1 MKNIF
6 KKLSLQLS
14 LGALSAFMAICM
26 AAFVVSGC
34 SDSSKNGDT
43 YSQIVVFGASLS
55 DNGNAATV
63 VPGLFPGAPYY
74 PGRASNG
81 LLWIDLVAD
90 EFGNEVK
97 PFVNGGSNYAVGGAR
112 TCAISGTSVNPFDM
126 CYQTD
131 IYLTQVRNKADAS
144 ALYVVD
150 AATVGN
156 NIFAVINNGL
166 PGSVITTEAASD
178 IAKIMDKL
186 YKTGARKFLVT
197 NVPDVGATPRGQG
210 LPSPA
215 TATALGDGFNATLNN
230 ELANFRASHS
240 GTDVR
245 LADFK
250 AAVAIKTGFTNTT
263 DPCVVNL
270 IACATP
276 DTYTYWDNLHPTAA
290 TGRNMAKAALAVL
303 K

>member
-1 MKNIF
+1 MF
-6 KKLSLQLS
+6 KSSHKI
-14 LGALSAFMAICM
+14 AIKMLSALLLTALTL
-26 AAFVVSGC
+26 VGC
-34 SDSSKNGDT
+34 GGSKSTGS

-55 DNGNAATV
+55 DNGNAV
-63 VPGLFPGAPYY
+63 SIVPGLFPGAPYY

-81 LLWIDLVAD
+81 LLWIDVVAA
-90 EFGNEVK
+90 ELGNSVN

-112 TCAISGTSVNPFDM
+112 TCAISGTSINPFDM
-126 CYQTD
+126 CYQTTL
-131 IYLTQVRNKADAS
+131 YLTGVLNKADAS

-150 AATVGN
+150 AASVGN

-166 PGSVITTEAASD
+166 PGSVVTAEAPAD
-178 IAKIMDKL
+178 IAKIMDRL
-186 YKTGARKFLVT
+186 YSAGARKFLVT
-197 NVPDVGATPRGQG
+197 NAPDVGATPRGRE

-215 TATALGDGFNATLNN
+215 TATALSNGFNGGLNN
-230 ELANFRASHS
+230 ELANFRASHA
-240 GTDVR
+240 GADVR

-250 AAVAIKTGFTNTT
+250 SAVAITAGFTNTT

-270 IACATP
+270 VACATP

-303 K
+303 

>member
-1 MKNIF
+1 MKNSF
-6 KKLSLQLS
+6 KKIRLQFLV
-14 LGALSAFMAICM
+14 ALMSALVLA
-26 AAFVVSGC
+26 GC
-34 SDSSKNGDT
+34 SGSKSGDT

-81 LLWIDLVAD
+81 LLWIDVVAAD
-90 EFGNEVK
+90 LGNEVK
-97 PFVNGGSNYAVGGAR
+97 PFVNGGTNYAVGGAR
-112 TCAISGTSVNPFDM
+112 TCEINGTSPNPFDM
-126 CYQTD
+126 CYQTNL
-131 IYLTQVRNKADAS
+131 YLAAVLNRADAS
-144 ALYVVD
+144 ALYVID

-156 NIFAVINNGL
+156 NIFAIINNGL
-166 PGSVITTEAASD
+166 PQSEITTTAPTD

-186 YKTGARKFLVT
+186 YKAGARKFLVT

-215 TATALGDGFNATLNN
+215 TATALSNGFNATLNN

-240 GTDVR
+240 GADVR

-250 AAVAIKTGFTNTT
+250 SAVAISAGFTNTT

-270 IACATP
+270 VACATP

-290 TGRNMAKAALAVL
+290 TGRNMAKAALVVL

>member
-1 MKNIF
+1 MTHSF
-6 KKLSLQLS
+6 KLLSLRFSWALWATSAALLAALS
-14 LGALSAFMAICM
+14 LT
-26 AAFVVSGC
+26 GC
-34 SDSSKNGDT
+34 SSSKSGDT

-55 DNGNAATV
+55 DNGNAV
-63 VPGLFPGAPYY
+63 SIVPGLFPGAPYY

-81 LLWIDLVAD
+81 LLWIDVVAA
-90 EFGNEVK
+90 ELGNTVK
-97 PFVNGGSNYAVGGAR
+97 PFVNGGTNYAVGGAR
-112 TCAISGTSVNPFDM
+112 TCEISGTSANPFDM
-126 CYQTD
+126 CYQTSL
-131 IYLTQVRNKADAS
+131 YLTAVLNKADAN

-166 PGSVITTEAASD
+166 SHGEITTQAPTD
-178 IAKIMDKL
+178 IAKIMERL
-186 YKTGARKFLVT
+186 YNAGARKFLVT
-197 NVPDVGATPRGQG
+197 NVPDVGATPRGRE

-215 TATALGDGFNATLNN
+215 TATALSNGFNATLNN
-230 ELANFRASHS
+230 ELANFRAAHA
-240 GTDVR
+240 GADVR

-250 AAVAIKTGFTNTT
+250 SAVAITTGFTNTT

-270 IACATP
+270 VACATP

-303 K
+303 

>member
-1 MKNIF
+1 MKSIY
-6 KKLSLQLS
+6 KRTSQLFCAV
-14 LGALSAFMAICM
+14 LFGAL
-26 AAFVVSGC
+26 VLTGC
-34 SDSSKNGDT
+34 SGSKSGDT
-43 YSQIVVFGASLS
+43 YSQMIVFGASLS
-55 DNGNAATV
+55 DNGNAV
-63 VPGLFPGAPYY
+63 SIVPGLFPGAPYY

-81 LLWIDLVAD
+81 LLWIDLVAAD
-90 EFGNEVK
+90 LGNNVK
-97 PFVNGGSNYAVGGAR
+97 PFVNGGTNYAVGGAR
-112 TCAISGTSVNPFDM
+112 TCEISGASVNPFDM
-126 CYQTD
+126 CNQVVL
-131 IYLTQVRNKADAS
+131 YLASTLNRADAS
-144 ALYVVD
+144 ALYVID

-166 PGSVITTEAASD
+166 SFNEITTQAPTD
-178 IAKIMDKL
+178 IAKMMDKL
-186 YKTGARKFLVT
+186 YKAGARKFLVT

-215 TATALGDGFNATLNN
+215 TATALSNGFNGTLNN

-240 GTDVR
+240 GADVR

-250 AAVAIKTGFTNTT
+250 SAVAITTGFTNTT

-270 IACATP
+270 VACATP

>member
-1 MKNIF
+1 MTSVV
-6 KKLSLQLS
+6 KKLFLQISLVALTAS
-14 LGALSAFMAICM
+14 LLL
-26 AAFVVSGC
+26 GC
-34 SDSSKNGDT
+34 SGGKSGDT

-55 DNGNAATV
+55 DNGNATTV

-81 LLWIDLVAD
+81 LLWIDLIAAD
-90 EFGNEVK
+90 LGNEVK
-97 PFVNGGSNYAVGGAR
+97 PFVNGGTNYAVGGAR
-112 TCAISGTSVNPFDM
+112 TCEISGTSPNPFDM
-126 CYQTD
+126 CYQTNL
-131 IYLTQVRNKADAS
+131 YLAAVLNRADAS
-144 ALYVVD
+144 ALYVID

-166 PGSVITTEAASD
+166 SQSEITTTAPTD

-186 YKTGARKFLVT
+186 YKAGARQFLVT

-215 TATALGDGFNATLNN
+215 TATALSNGFNATLNN

-240 GTDVR
+240 GADVR

-250 AAVAIKTGFTNTT
+250 AAVAITAGFTNTT

-270 IACATP
+270 VSCATP

>member
-1 MKNIF
+1 MKNSLKRLMTLLSVLIF
-6 KKLSLQLS
+6 
-14 LGALSAFMAICM
+14 A
-26 AAFVVSGC
+26 GC
-34 SDSSKNGDT
+34 SGNKSGDT

-55 DNGNAATV
+55 DNGNAASI

-81 LLWIDLVAD
+81 LLWIDVVAAD
-90 EFGNEVK
+90 LGNEVK
-97 PFVNGGSNYAVGGAR
+97 PFVNSGTNYAVGGAR
-112 TCAISGTSVNPFDM
+112 TCDISGASVNPFDM
-126 CYQTD
+126 CN
-131 IYLTQVRNKADAS
+131 QVVLFLAAVLNKADAS

-166 PGSVITTEAASD
+166 SHSEITTSAPTD

-186 YKTGARKFLVT
+186 YKAGARKFLVT
-197 NVPDVGATPRGQG
+197 NAPDVGATPRGQG

-215 TATALGDGFNATLNN
+215 TATALSNGFNGTLNN
-230 ELANFRASHS
+230 ELANFRATHS
-240 GTDVR
+240 GADVR

-250 AAVAIKTGFTNTT
+250 SAVAITTGFTNTT

-270 IACATP
+270 VACATP